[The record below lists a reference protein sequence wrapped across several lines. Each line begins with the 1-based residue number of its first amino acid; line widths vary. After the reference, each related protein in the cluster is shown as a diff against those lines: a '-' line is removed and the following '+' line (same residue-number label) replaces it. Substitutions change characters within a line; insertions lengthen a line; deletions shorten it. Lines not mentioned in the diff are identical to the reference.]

1 MSYISN
7 IPENG
12 KERIVVIGAG
22 FAGLR
27 LVRKLVKSDYQIV
40 LIDRNNYH
48 QFQPLLYQVATSGL
62 EPSAISF
69 PLRKLFKKVP
79 NVHFRIAHL
88 EYVDSGRK
96 EIRTDIGN
104 LRYDHLVLS
113 MGAVNNFFG
122 NEEIGEKSRPMKS
135 LSEAIFLRNSILE
148 NFELALNNS
157 SEETRDSLMNF
168 VIVGGGPTGVE
179 LAGAMAE
186 MKKYV
191 LPGDYPELDFSRMR
205 IILAEGLDQILPGMT
220 SFSSK
225 KATGYLRDMGVEVRT
240 GTLVREYDGKRV
252 VFSDGESLDAFLLL
266 WAAGVKVNEV
276 PGLEE
281 AERSKGGRYKVD
293 RFNRLGKFEDIYILG
308 DQAYMT
314 EPGYPEGHP
323 QVATP
328 AIQQSKHLAENLKRR
343 AKGKAWRQFRYEHK
357 GSLATIGRN
366 KAVADLKRNSF
377 GGVMAWLIW
386 LFVHLMSIVGV
397 KNRLF
402 IFLNWA
408 WGYITYDQ
416 SLRLIIRPA
425 GVKREKFMPGHE
437 ESFSS

>member
-1 MSYISN
+1 MNYISN

-12 KERIVVIGAG
+12 KKRIVVVGAG

-27 LVRKLVKSDYQIV
+27 FVRMLVNTDYQIV

-69 PLRKLFKKVP
+69 PLRRLFKKTS
-79 NVHFRIAHL
+79 NVHFRIAEL
-88 EYVDSGRK
+88 EHVDSQNK
-96 EIRTDIGN
+96 EVHTNIGKI
-104 LRYDHLVLS
+104 RYDNLVLS

-122 NEEIGEKSRPMKS
+122 NEEIEEKSKPMKT
-135 LSEAIFLRNSILE
+135 LSEAILLRNSILE
-148 NFELALNNS
+148 NFETALNNS
-157 SEETRDSLMNF
+157 SEAIKDHLMNF

-179 LAGAMAE
+179 LAGAIAE

-205 IILAEGLDQILPGMT
+205 IILVEGLDTLLPGMS
-220 SFSSK
+220 SFSSGK
-225 KATGYLRDMGVEVRT
+225 SAEYLKNMGVEVKT
-240 GTLVREYDGKRV
+240 GTLVKEYDGKKA
-252 VFSDGESLDAFLLL
+252 VFSNGESIDTFILL
-266 WAAGVKVNEV
+266 WAAGVKVNEI
-276 PGLEE
+276 PGLEK
-281 AERSKGGRYKVD
+281 AERARGGRYKTD
-293 RFNRLGKFEDIYILG
+293 RFNRLENYEDIFVVG
-308 DQAYMT
+308 DQAFMT

-328 AIQQSKHLAENLKRR
+328 AIQQAKHLARNMKKALKGGEW
-343 AKGKAWRQFRYEHK
+343 KEFSYEHK

-366 KAVADLKRNSF
+366 KAVADLKRNRF
-377 GGVMAWLIW
+377 GGMFAWLIW
-386 LFVHLMSIVGV
+386 LFVHLMAIVGV

-408 WGYITYDQ
+408 WGYFTYDQ
-416 SLRLIIRPA
+416 ALRLIIKPA
-425 GVKREKFMPGHE
+425 GGKREKFMPQTE
-437 ESFSS
+437 ETLSS